1 MPASTGHAD
10 LDEVLGG
17 LLPGDNVVWVTTSD
31 GPFAALERSFLV
43 EGLRHGEP
51 CLYVTTGRSPATLRS
66 HVGEGLEVF
75 DARPG
80 HPLADPTAL
89 ERKVID
95 YAGRAPGRIVFD
107 NLDAF
112 VRRWGRR
119 RALALFSRACPQLYD
134 FGALA
139 YWRGS
144 RPVLGTAL
152 LDGITKVT
160 QCVLDLS
167 GSHLRIAKAE
177 GRPATTGRLLHVRP
191 GPDGIPSFEPERALG
206 RLAEGLRRLRQ
217 ERHLSQA
224 DLARLAGV
232 SPSAISQAEAG
243 HRGLSLETLLVLAER
258 TGIGLDD
265 LLALRGTG
273 DYILARRD
281 RLGPRQRH
289 VALLDDP
296 DVGLRAYLIQLGP
309 AERSTPPVSH
319 KGVEL
324 VLVAAGL
331 IQAELGTG
339 SPVLRAGD
347 AVLAV
352 RASVVAWRNLLGEPA
367 SLFWII
373 RDERATP
380 PG

>member
-1 MPASTGHAD
+1 MPTSTGVAD

-17 LLPGDNVVWVTTSD
+17 LFPGDNVVWVTSAEGLLAD
-31 GPFAALERSFLV
+31 LERSFLV
-43 EGLRHGEP
+43 EGLRHGES
-51 CLYVTTGRSPATLRS
+51 CLYVTTESAPATLQRRI
-66 HVGEGLEVF
+66 GAGLAVV

-89 ERKVID
+89 ERTVID
-95 YAGRAPGRIVFD
+95 HARRAPGRIVFD
-107 NLDAF
+107 SLDTF
-112 VRRWGRR
+112 VRRWGRLR
-119 RALALFSRACPQLYD
+119 TLALFSRVCPQLYD

-152 LDGITKVT
+152 LEGITKVT

-167 GSHLRIAKAE
+167 GSHLRVAKAE
-177 GRPATTGRLLHVRP
+177 GRPATARRLLHVRP
-191 GPDGIPSFEPERALG
+191 RADGPPSFEPERALG
-206 RLAEGLRRLRQ
+206 RLAEGLRRLRE

-258 TGIGLDD
+258 SGTGLDD

-281 RLGPRQRH
+281 RLGPTQRQ

-296 DVGLRAYLIQLGP
+296 DIGLRAYLIQLGP

-331 IQAELGTG
+331 IQADLGSG

-352 RASVVAWRNLLGEPA
+352 RASVLSWRNLLGEPA

-373 RDERATP
+373 RDERTTRQ
-380 PG
+380 